1 MQYSALLSSA
11 LIVATRDQRQ
21 QCQCGAVADPLI
33 GLCRKCQSRKAWRRK
48 TTQPRRKSVRLRRR
62 RFARRVRDT
71 ARFLADVCTLL
82 PALTNG
88 LEV

>member
-1 MQYSALLSSA
+1 MHYTALLSSA
-11 LIVATRDQRQ
+11 LIVATRGQGK
-21 QCQCGAVADPLI
+21 QCSCGAVADPLI

-48 TTQPRRKSVRLRRR
+48 TTQPRRKNARRHL
-62 RFARRVRDT
+62 ARRVHDT
-71 ARFLADVCTLL
+71 ARFLADVCTML

>member
-1 MQYSALLSSA
+1 MHYTALLSSA
-11 LIVATRDQRQ
+11 LIVATRGQGK
-21 QCQCGAVADPLI
+21 QCSCGAVADPLI

-48 TTQPRRKSVRLRRR
+48 TTQPRRKNARR
-62 RFARRVRDT
+62 RFARRVHET
-71 ARFLADVCTLL
+71 PRFLANFGTML

>member
-1 MQYSALLSSA
+1 MHYPALLSSA

-48 TTQPRRKSVRLRRR
+48 TTRPRRKSARR
-62 RFARRVRDT
+62 RFDRRVRGT
-71 ARFLADVCTLL
+71 
-82 PALTNG
+82 G

>member
-1 MQYSALLSSA
+1 MHYTALLSSA

-48 TTQPRRKSVRLRRR
+48 TTQPRRKRVRR
-62 RFARRVRDT
+62 RFTRRVRNA
-71 ARFLADVCTLL
+71 ARFLADVRFLL
-82 PALTNG
+82 PALSNG

>member
-1 MQYSALLSSA
+1 MHYTALLSSA
-11 LIVATRDQRQ
+11 LIVATRGQGK
-21 QCQCGAVADPLI
+21 QCSCGAVADSLI

-48 TTQPRRKSVRLRRR
+48 TTQPRRKNVRR
-62 RFARRVRDT
+62 RFARRVHET
-71 ARFLADVCTLL
+71 ARFLANFGTML

>member
-1 MQYSALLSSA
+1 MYYPALLSSA
-11 LIVATRDQRQ
+11 LIVATKDQRQ

-48 TTQPRRKSVRLRRR
+48 TTRPRRKSARQ
-62 RFARRVRDT
+62 RFARRVRNT
-71 ARFLADVCTLL
+71 AQFLVAIRILL
-82 PALTNG
+82 PAPTSG

>member
-1 MQYSALLSSA
+1 MHYTVLLSSA
-11 LIVATRDQRQ
+11 LIVATRGQGK
-21 QCQCGAVADPLI
+21 QCSCGAVADPLI

-48 TTQPRRKSVRLRRR
+48 TTQPRRKNARR
-62 RFARRVRDT
+62 RFARRVHDT
-71 ARFLADVCTLL
+71 ARFLANFGTML

>member
-1 MQYSALLSSA
+1 MHYPALLSSA

-21 QCQCGAVADPLI
+21 QCQCGAVADPLV

-48 TTQPRRKSVRLRRR
+48 TTQPRRKSARRR
-62 RFARRVRDT
+62 LARRVHDT
-71 ARFLADVCTLL
+71 ARFLADFCTLL

-88 LEV
+88 WEV